1 MRCEGN
7 RPTLTCLDTGRWEH
21 SASTSVVRAGLSSHS
36 ILGSKSMMN
45 DPPKSCFKTR
55 RIPPR
60 AALRMFGSKCRNAMR
75 HVVPHV
81 PAATRVHNTRPIR
94 REKRE
99 RLRNPGHS
107 LTLEKTRFRRIARLR
122 QFIMGTAT
130 GPPPAGDTSDHTLT
144 DAWGVLTAG
153 FLSRTRN
160 EAAACSR
167 FRGLASHSA
176 AASAEANRC
185 L

>member
-1 MRCEGN
+1 MPRHWPLGAQYVNKCG
-7 RPTLTCLDTGRWEH
+7 
-21 SASTSVVRAGLSSHS
+21 ASRLSSHS

-60 AALRMFGSKCRNAMR
+60 AALRMLRFNVEKCDAPRRSAR
-75 HVVPHV
+75 AR
-81 PAATRVHNTRPIR
+81 AASRSITLDYSM
-94 REKRE
+94 EKRE

-122 QFIMGTAT
+122 QFIMGT

-144 DAWGVLTAG
+144 DVWGVLTAG